1 MEEELGA
8 EQSLEILRGMSFGRL
23 ACARG
28 GQPYVVPIHF
38 AVDNHHLYGFSM
50 MGKKIEWMRANPL
63 VCVEADQVASSHQW
77 ISIVVCGKYEEL
89 PDTLEWQS
97 VRTSALSF
105 LPIKN
110 KWWEPWSTTILR
122 GGAQGPLRPLFYRIH
137 IVEIS
142 GRRAIPDG
150 PNTDSNTG
158 TRGLVEPGVLQR
170 ILRSFRPKP
179 TSHDR

>member
-1 MEEELGA
+1 MEEKLEP

-23 ACARG
+23 ACAQG

-38 AVDNHHLYGFSM
+38 AVDNQHLYGFSM
-50 MGKKIEWMRANPL
+50 MGKKTEWMRANPL
-63 VCVEADQVASSHQW
+63 VCVEADQVTNSHQW

-89 PDTLEWQS
+89 PDTPEWQS
-97 VRTSALSF
+97 VRTTALRF
-105 LPIKN
+105 LPIKD
-110 KWWEPWSTTILR
+110 KWWEPWSTTILH
-122 GGAQGPLRPLFYRIH
+122 GGAQRPLTPLFYRIH

-142 GRRAIPDG
+142 GRRAIPD
-150 PNTDSNTG
+150 SYTG
-158 TRGLVEPGVLQR
+158 TRDPVEPGFLKK